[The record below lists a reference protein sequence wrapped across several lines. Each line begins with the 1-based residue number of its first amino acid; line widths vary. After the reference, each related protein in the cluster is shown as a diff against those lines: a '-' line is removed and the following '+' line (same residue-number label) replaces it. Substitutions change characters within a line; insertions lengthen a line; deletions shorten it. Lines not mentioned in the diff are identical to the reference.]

1 MKQVWKKTLA
11 VLNSGVFV
19 ASLAAV
25 VMLLVNA
32 YTGWQMAEFLRLH
45 ETALPLEAHVTFI
58 GTGEDSKETT
68 AADDYELYVSYPLDG
83 QMRKDVYW
91 KHVKELSDHDRIGA
105 TVTVDVSPLKP
116 DAMLPDLGT
125 GLMCCVAAALGLAL
139 VLGMTVNGWAVSR
152 AQKELTATVDPAE
165 GLLLIRLADV
175 QAELAR
181 ERKTYAR
188 YLKRG
193 SMAALLV
200 MLIVA
205 AAGLFIGL
213 PFAVQM
219 GLALVAAMLWLW
231 VSHGLKGRTEK
242 VAELRPA
249 TRTDVRCDQYETPV
263 AWVLEGYGLW
273 KLAPERFVS
282 RREEEMRGD
291 RPQTE
296 YILALNARKKLVRI
310 YPAEEFCLEK
320 D

>member
-32 YTGWQMAEFLRLH
+32 YTGWQMADFLRLH
-45 ETALPLEAHVTFI
+45 ETARPVEAQVTFI

-91 KHVKELSDHDRIGA
+91 KHVKELSDGEKIGA
-105 TVTVDVSPLKP
+105 KVTVDVSPLKP

-125 GLMCCVAAALGLAL
+125 GLMCCAVAALGLAL
-139 VLGMTVNGWAVSR
+139 VLGLTVNGWAVSC
-152 AQKELTATVDPAE
+152 AQKELTAANPPAE
-165 GLLLIRLADV
+165 GVQPLRLTDV
-175 QAELAR
+175 QARLNR
-181 ERKTYAR
+181 ERRIYAR
-188 YLKRG
+188 FLRRG
-193 SMAALLV
+193 SVAALLA
-200 MLIVA
+200 MLVAA

-219 GLALVAAMLWLW
+219 GVALVAAMLWLW
-231 VSHGLKGRTEK
+231 VSHGLKGRTEQA
-242 VAELRPA
+242 AELRPA
-249 TRTDVRCDQYETPV
+249 TRTDVRRDQDDTPV
-263 AWVLEGYGLW
+263 AWVLQGYGLW

-282 RREEEMRGD
+282 GDEEELHGD

-310 YPAEEFCLEK
+310 YPAEVFCLEEA
-320 D
+320 